1 MRYYIYILRCKGDVL
16 YTGITTDIKRR
27 LAEHSGQA
35 EGGAKFT
42 RARRP
47 VELAALWST
56 DTRSRAQSLEYRIKH
71 LTRSRKT
78 ALIEDNSLMEEYFG
92 AELSAF
98 FTRLSPPYI

>member
-56 DTRSRAQSLEYRIKH
+56 EGRSGASKAEWRIKH
-71 LTRSRKT
+71 LPRKEKLR
-78 ALIEDNSLMEEYFG
+78 LIDSP
-92 AELSAF
+92 EL
-98 FTRLSPPYI
+98 LGELLKDPELICEKGCQ